1 MDIKNISTVE
11 QVLIIAEIGNNHEGS
26 ADVAAQMVRE
36 VAAAGADAVKFQTFR
51 TELFANPN
59 DQSRYRRMQR
69 FELSHEEFSE
79 LRDLAHSLDLLFIS
93 TPLDLESARFLRDM
107 VDAFKIASGDN
118 NFYPLL
124 AEVAC
129 TGKPVIISSGASDI
143 EQVRK
148 SKDTIERRWRQLD
161 IDGQL
166 AILHC
171 VSNYPTAVED
181 ANLSAIRSLSEQLQ
195 CEVGY
200 SDHTLGVD
208 ACVLSVALGA
218 RIIEKHF
225 TLDKNYSEFRDHQ
238 MSADPEEMKQLVGR
252 VRAAFTM
259 LGNPKKQVLPSEKE
273 IVPLIR
279 RSIVA
284 ARELPV
290 GHCITADDLMW
301 LRPAGGLAPG
311 EEMQLVGKTV
321 RKKIDCA
328 EPIQPSKVA

>member
-69 FELSHEEFSE
+69 FELSHKEFSE

-161 IDGQL
+161 IDERL
-166 AILHC
+166 AH
-171 VSNYPTAVED
+171 
-181 ANLSAIRSLSEQLQ
+181 
-195 CEVGY
+195 
-200 SDHTLGVD
+200 
-208 ACVLSVALGA
+208 ALLKGW
-218 RIIEKHF
+218 
-225 TLDKNYSEFRDHQ
+225 
-238 MSADPEEMKQLVGR
+238 
-252 VRAAFTM
+252 
-259 LGNPKKQVLPSEKE
+259 LP
-273 IVPLIR
+273 
-279 RSIVA
+279 
-284 ARELPV
+284 
-290 GHCITADDLMW
+290 W
-301 LRPAGGLAPG
+301 
-311 EEMQLVGKTV
+311 
-321 RKKIDCA
+321 
-328 EPIQPSKVA
+328 

>member
-1 MDIKNISTVE
+1 MDIKTISTND

-26 ADVAAQMVRE
+26 AKVAAQMVRE

-59 DQSRYRRMQR
+59 DQSRYRRMQQ
-69 FELSHEEFSE
+69 FELSQKEFFE

-93 TPLDLESARFLRDM
+93 TPLDLESARFLGDI

-143 EQVRK
+143 DQVRK
-148 SKDTIERRWRQLD
+148 SKDTIERKWQQLG

-171 VSNYPTAVED
+171 VSNYPTAVQD
-181 ANLSAIRSLSEQLQ
+181 ANLLAIRSLPEELQ

-225 TLDKNYSEFRDHQ
+225 TLDKKYSEFRDHQ
-238 MSADPEEMKQLVGR
+238 ISADPEEMKHLVGR
-252 VRAAFTM
+252 VRAACTM
-259 LGNPKKQVLPSEKE
+259 LGNPRKQVLPSEKE
-273 IVPLIR
+273 MVPLIR

-290 GHCITADDLMW
+290 GHCIAPDDLMW

-311 EEMQLVGKTV
+311 EEKKLVGKTV

-328 EPIQPSKVA
+328 EPIELSKVA